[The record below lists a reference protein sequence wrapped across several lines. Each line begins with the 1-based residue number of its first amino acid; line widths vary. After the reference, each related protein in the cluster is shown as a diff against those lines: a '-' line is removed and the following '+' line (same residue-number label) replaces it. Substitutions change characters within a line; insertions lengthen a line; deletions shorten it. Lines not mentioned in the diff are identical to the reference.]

1 MRERQKRYRIKL
13 SAIVVIKDSDNRGKK
28 NLFYTENLSL
38 SGALIK
44 GAYEAMDAR
53 LLTGDLVHVTLQ
65 LPAIDSGAHEIQCE
79 GKIVREATD
88 GILGLKFEMDDPTR
102 RFLQAYI
109 GKFVAEFPE
118 AII

>member
-13 SAIVVIKDSDNRGKK
+13 SAIIMIHEADGRGKK
-28 NLFYTENLSL
+28 SLFYTENLSL

-44 GAYEAMDAR
+44 GAYESIEGR
-53 LLTGDLVHVTLQ
+53 LLKDDHVQVILQ
-65 LPAIDSGAHEIQCE
+65 LPAIDSGTHEIQCW
-79 GKIVREATD
+79 GKIAREATE
-88 GILGLKFEMDDPTR
+88 GVYGLKFEMDDQTR
-102 RFLQAYI
+102 RVLQAYI